1 MNIELDAH
9 DTRILAELQADA
21 RLTMAELGRRVHLS
35 QPAVTER
42 VRKLESAGVITG
54 YRATVDL
61 AKLGYGIRA
70 WIRVGR
76 AEYAR
81 VVKLVQQTP
90 ECINA
95 YNVTG
100 EDSWVLEIAVID
112 VAHLDAVVTK
122 FCILTE
128 TATSIILNP
137 AREHQPML
145 PPQPM
150 ATGSRSYPCRSAA
163 IAASNAGPF
172 GSVIH
177 QLQWAPICV
186 TFTSTPHGASAD
198 R

>member
-1 MNIELDAH
+1 MALSLELDAH
-9 DTRILAELQADA
+9 DTRILTELQADA

-70 WIRVGR
+70 MIRIGR
-76 AEYAR
+76 AEYPR
-81 VVKLVQQTP
+81 LVKLIQQTP

-100 EDSWVLEIAVID
+100 EDSWVLEIAVMD
-112 VAHLDAVVTK
+112 VAHLDSVVSK
-122 FCILTE
+122 FCVLTE

-137 AREHQPML
+137 VKEHETML
-145 PPQPM
+145 PARREDVKPPIRK
-150 ATGSRSYPCRSAA
+150 AT
-163 IAASNAGPF
+163 NA
-172 GSVIH
+172 
-177 QLQWAPICV
+177 
-186 TFTSTPHGASAD
+186 
-198 R
+198 

>member
-1 MNIELDAH
+1 MRMPSALNPVSSIASAAALELDAY
-9 DTRILAELQADA
+9 DTRILAELQSDA

-42 VRKLESAGVITG
+42 VRKLEAAGVISG
-54 YRATVDL
+54 YRATVNL

-70 WIRVGR
+70 IIRIGR

-81 VVKLVQQTP
+81 VVKLIQSTP

-100 EDSWVLEIAVID
+100 DDSWVLEIAVID
-112 VAHLDAVVTK
+112 VSHLDAVVTK

-137 AREHQPML
+137 AREFQPML
-145 PPQPM
+145 PPHRADVRPPIKKV
-150 ATGSRSYPCRSAA
+150 T
-163 IAASNAGPF
+163 NA
-172 GSVIH
+172 
-177 QLQWAPICV
+177 
-186 TFTSTPHGASAD
+186 
-198 R
+198 